1 MKRLRQFR
9 ITQEVRDKAA
19 EVMLKTDQFIYPLFI
34 VEGLDVKKEI
44 SSMKGVFHYSPDRVL
59 HEIEDCLRYGLN
71 KFLLFGVID
80 EKLKDE
86 KGSAAYQPDN
96 LIAKAIAQIKLH
108 FPKAVIFT
116 DICLCAYTNH
126 GHCGLINNSI
136 IDNDSTL
143 PLLAQMALT
152 HAQAGADFV
161 APSAMMDGQVAAIRN
176 LLDSN
181 HYLSTKIMA
190 YSVKYSS
197 NFYGPFRDAAQSSPS
212 FGNRKTYQMD
222 YRTIS
227 QAIQEAEADIEEGAE
242 WIMVKPAHTYL
253 DMIHSIKNNFKDK
266 TLAAYHV
273 SGEYMMIKAAF
284 AAGYIADEHQAFTE
298 VLTAIKRAGADII
311 ISYYAKELART
322 LMKNQ

>member
-34 VEGLDVKKEI
+34 VEGLDLKREI
-44 SSMKGVFHYSPDRVL
+44 SSLKGVFHFSPDRVL
-59 HEIEDCLRYGLN
+59 HEIEDCLSYGLN
-71 KFLLFGVID
+71 KFLLFSVID
-80 EKLKDE
+80 GKLKDE
-86 KGSAAYQPDN
+86 KGSEAYQPDN
-96 LIAKAIAQIKLH
+96 LIARTIAQIKLH
-108 FPKAVIFT
+108 FPNAVIFT

-152 HAQAGADFV
+152 HAKAGADFV
-161 APSAMMDGQVAAIRN
+161 APSAMMDGQVGAIRN
-176 LLDSN
+176 LLDIQG
-181 HYLSTKIMA
+181 YTSTKIMA
-190 YSVKYSS
+190 YSAKYSS

-222 YRTIS
+222 YRTKS
-227 QAIQEAEADIEEGAE
+227 QGINEAAADIEEGAE

-253 DMIHSIKNNFKDK
+253 DMIHSVKNNFKDK

-273 SGEYMMIKAAF
+273 SGEYMMIKAAV
-284 AAGYIADEHQAFTE
+284 AAGYIADEQQAFTE

-311 ISYYAKELART
+311 ISYHAKEMAKI